1 MKFRVEREALA
12 DAVAWTAK
20 SLPSRPSVP
29 VLAGVLMRV
38 STGQLTVSGFDY
50 EVSSQATVDVQADSD
65 GAALVSGRLLA
76 EITKALPAKP
86 IEMAAVGTHL
96 ELVCGSARFTLPTM
110 PVEDY
115 PTLPAMPEMAGMIGA
130 ADFAHAVAQVA
141 IAAGR
146 DDTIPM
152 LTGVRI
158 ELDGSTLSLLATDR
172 YRAAVRELY
181 WKPMDDEI
189 NLQALVP
196 ARTLADTA
204 RTLGPLGGEVTVAVS
219 RGGIGEGMIGFAGGE
234 QSGSGAGGGQSGSGA
249 GGGQLGSGAGGSRRT
264 TSRLLDP
271 EFPKIRSLFPDQH
284 QARAR
289 VNVATLAEVV
299 KRVALVADRTTP
311 IRLSFGEGEVVVEAG
326 GSEDARASEAMEG
339 EFTGEPMTVAFNPN
353 YLLDGL
359 SVLDVPNAFV
369 SFTTAMKPAVIS
381 PAGDDG
387 EPIPGYRYLIMPM
400 RVDQPSTVRPAGR
413 AG

>member
-1 MKFRVEREALA
+1 MKFRVERDALA

-38 STGQLTVSGFDY
+38 AEGELTVSGFDY
-50 EVSSQATVDVQADSD
+50 EVSSQVTVPVQADSD
-65 GAALVSGRLLA
+65 GSSLVSGRLLA

-86 IEMAAVGTHL
+86 VEVAAVGTHL
-96 ELVCGSARFTLPTM
+96 ELICGSARFTLPTM

-115 PTLPAMPEMAGMIGA
+115 PTLPNMPEEAGVIDA
-130 ADFAHAVAQVA
+130 ATFAQAVAQVA
-141 IAAGR
+141 VAAGR

-152 LTGVRI
+152 LTGLRL
-158 ELDGSTLSLLATDR
+158 ELDGSTLAMLATDR
-172 YRAAVRELY
+172 YRAAVREIA
-181 WKPMDDEI
+181 WRPGDDGI

-204 RTLGPLGGEVTVAVS
+204 KTLGPLGGEVTIALS
-219 RGGIGEGMIGFAGGE
+219 RGGMGEGMIGFAGGT
-234 QSGSGAGGGQSGSGA
+234 
-249 GGGQLGSGAGGSRRT
+249 RRT

-271 EFPKIRSLFPDQH
+271 DFPKIRSLFPDQH
-284 QARAR
+284 SARAR
-289 VNVATLAEVV
+289 LGVAALTEVV
-299 KRVALVADRTTP
+299 RRVALVADRTTP
-311 IRLSFGEGEVVVEAG
+311 VRLAFAEGEVVVEAG
-326 GSEDARASEAMEG
+326 GSEDARASEAMECD
-339 EFTGEPMTVAFNPN
+339 FTGDPVTVAFNPA

-359 SVLDVPNAFV
+359 SVLDAPKVLI
-369 SFTTAMKPAVIS
+369 SFTSAMKPAVIS

-400 RVDQPSTVRPAGR
+400 RVG
-413 AG
+413 G

>member
-1 MKFRVEREALA
+1 MKFRVERDALA
-12 DAVAWTAK
+12 DAIAWTAK

-38 STGQLTVSGFDY
+38 ADGQLTVSGFDY
-50 EVSSQATVDVQADSD
+50 EVSSQVTVGVQADSD
-65 GAALVSGRLLA
+65 GAALVSGKLLA

-86 IEMAAVGTHL
+86 VEVASVGTHL
-96 ELVCGSARFTLPTM
+96 EVVCGSARFTLPTM

-115 PTLPAMPEMAGMIGA
+115 PTLPSMPEMAGVIDA
-130 ADFAHAVAQVA
+130 SAFAHAVAQVA

-152 LTGVRI
+152 LTGVRM
-158 ELDGSTLSLLATDR
+158 ELEGSTLSLLATDR
-172 YRAAVRELY
+172 YRAAVRELT
-181 WKPMDDEI
+181 WRPKDGGI
-189 NLQALVP
+189 NIQALVP

-204 RTLGPLGGEVTVAVS
+204 KTLGPIGGEVTVALS
-219 RGGIGEGMIGFAGGE
+219 RGGIGEGMIGFAGG
-234 QSGSGAGGGQSGSGA
+234 
-249 GGGQLGSGAGGSRRT
+249 SRRT

-271 EFPKIRSLFPDQH
+271 DFPKIRSLFPDQH

-289 VNVATLAEVV
+289 LSVSALTEVV

-311 IRLSFGEGEVVVEAG
+311 VRLSFAEGEVVIEAG
-326 GSEDARASEAMEG
+326 SSEDARASEAMEA
-339 EFTGEPMTVAFNPN
+339 EFTGDPLTVAFNPG

-359 SVLDVPNAFV
+359 AVLDAPTVLV

-387 EPIPGYRYLIMPM
+387 EPVPGYRYLIMPM
-400 RVDQPSTVRPAGR
+400 RVGN
-413 AG
+413 

>member
-1 MKFRVEREALA
+1 MKFRVERDALA
-12 DAVAWTAK
+12 DAIAWTAK
-20 SLPSRPSVP
+20 SLPTRPSVP
-29 VLAGVLMRV
+29 VLAGALMRV
-38 STGQLTVSGFDY
+38 AGGQLTVSGFDY
-50 EVSSQATVDVQADSD
+50 EVSSQVTVTVEADSD

-86 IEMAAVGTHL
+86 VEVAAVGSHL

-115 PTLPAMPEMAGMIGA
+115 PTLPAMPEMAGVIDA
-130 ADFAHAVAQVA
+130 STFAHAVAQVA

-152 LTGVRI
+152 LTGVRL
-158 ELDGSTLSLLATDR
+158 ELDSSTLALLATDR
-172 YRAAVRELY
+172 YRAAVREIS
-181 WKPMDDEI
+181 WRPNDDSI

-204 RTLGPLGGEVTVAVS
+204 KTLGPLGGEVTVALS
-219 RGGIGEGMIGFAGGE
+219 RGGVGEGMIGFAGG
-234 QSGSGAGGGQSGSGA
+234 A
-249 GGGQLGSGAGGSRRT
+249 RRT

-271 EFPKIRSLFPDQH
+271 DFPKIRSLFPDQYN
-284 QARAR
+284 ARAK
-289 VNVATLAEVV
+289 VGVAALAEVV

-311 IRLSFGEGEVVVEAG
+311 VRLSFAEGEVVVEAG

-339 EFTGEPMTVAFNPN
+339 HFEGDPLTVAFNPG

-359 SVLDVPNAFV
+359 SVLDAPFV
-369 SFTTAMKPAVIS
+369 LISFTTAMKPAVIS
-381 PAGDDG
+381 PAGQDG
-387 EPIPGYRYLIMPM
+387 EQIPGYRYLIMPM
-400 RVDQPSTVRPAGR
+400 RVG
-413 AG
+413 G